1 MSEQNETGGET
12 GAPADGA
19 QMTVWD
25 AIRSRRDVRAFD
37 GRPTPLA
44 DLDQILESGR
54 RSPSRGTGSRG
65 TSSSSPT
72 ASS

>member
-1 MSEQNETGGET
+1 MSEQNETGAAAG
-12 GAPADGA
+12 GG

-37 GRPTPLA
+37 ARPIPPA
-44 DLDQILESGR
+44 DLDQILQAGR
-54 RSPSRGTGSRG
+54 GPRPRGTGSRG

-72 ASS
+72 GSS